1 MTTGLRV
8 AFLAQPLLY
17 VGDMLESLVEERSLS
32 TPCRPCRCAT
42 YTCQLGTS
50 KTPSRQSAP
59 HAKKQLHLGSDWL
72 STVLPT
78 PACGSRTGPGYHF
91 RPLLWQL
98 WYGLTTC
105 MASDVNRSSSSS
117 SFNPQSPTTEDG
129 CQRKRPG
136 FAISNRSVAW
146 LSLQIQVSCTIKRRK
161 KCIPKRTLEFS
172 HSKTPCE
179 FRGTESCRLRYSSSL
194 GPNSTSSSDP
204 T

>member
-1 MTTGLRV
+1 
-8 AFLAQPLLY
+8 
-17 VGDMLESLVEERSLS
+17 MLESLVEERSLS

-105 MASDVNRSSSSS
+105 IASDVNRSSS
-117 SFNPQSPTTEDG
+117 FNSHSPRADELLLPKVISDLASLSG
-129 CQRKRPG
+129 FHSLHLRVSRKTRCRNRYIPG
-136 FAISNRSVAW
+136 S
-146 LSLQIQVSCTIKRRK
+146 TRK
-161 KCIPKRTLEFS
+161 PS
-172 HSKTPCE
+172 HSKTPCK
-179 FRGTESCRLRYSSSL
+179 FQW
-194 GPNSTSSSDP
+194 
-204 T
+204 